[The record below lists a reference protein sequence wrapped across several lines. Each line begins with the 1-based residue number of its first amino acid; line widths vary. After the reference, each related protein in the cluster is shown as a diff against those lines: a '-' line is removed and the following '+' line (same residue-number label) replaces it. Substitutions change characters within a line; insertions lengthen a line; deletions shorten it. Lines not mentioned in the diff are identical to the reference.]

1 MRAIYTMLL
10 IRILIDE
17 AIALI
22 TALSMPPFDK
32 KLAAPEQ
39 LEKNLIKLEI
49 LVKNLRK
56 RQKRLA
62 SSIAG

>member
-1 MRAIYTMLL
+1 M
-10 IRILIDE
+10 ILINE

-22 TALSMPPFDK
+22 TALSMALIGK

-39 LEKNLIKLEI
+39 LEKNPIKLEI

>member
-1 MRAIYTMLL
+1 MLL
-10 IRILIDE
+10 LIMILTNE

-22 TALSMPPFDK
+22 TALSMAPVGK

-39 LEKNLIKLEI
+39 LEKNPIKLEI